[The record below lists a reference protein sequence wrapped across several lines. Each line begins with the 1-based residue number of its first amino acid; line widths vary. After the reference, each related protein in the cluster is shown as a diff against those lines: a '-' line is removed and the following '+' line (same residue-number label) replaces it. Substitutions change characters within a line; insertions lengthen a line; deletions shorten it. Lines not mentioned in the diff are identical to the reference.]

1 MKRFLINLIGSGC
14 YTGYFPFASATF
26 ASFVWLMFYLLLPG
40 GHWLSRPLLLV
51 FIIPVSIYVS
61 REMEREHGEDSSRI
75 VIDEVAGMHVT
86 FALVEPSI
94 TVGIIGFFLFR
105 IFDVLKPFPI
115 NRSQRVG
122 GGVGVVLDDLIA
134 GVYARVV
141 LLAIMQ
147 LTGLS

>member
-1 MKRFLINLIGSGC
+1 VKRFIITFIGSAC

-26 ASFVWLMFYLLLPG
+26 ASFVWLLFYLLLPG
-40 GHWLSRPLLLV
+40 GHWLSRPFLLIFLV
-51 FIIPVSIYVS
+51 PLSIYIS

-86 FALVEPSI
+86 FALIEPSI
-94 TVGIIGFFLFR
+94 AVGILGFLLFR
-105 IFDVLKPFPI
+105 IFDVMKPFPI

-134 GVYARVV
+134 GIYARVV
-141 LLAIMQ
+141 LLAVMY